1 MSEITE
7 IENVPPDVDPT
18 EVGTVTNPLSE
29 EFVCIYNGR
38 KRIKIQPKEAKTLP
52 LNICIHVAKHLADRI
67 VYGNR
72 EKEILKIATKEME
85 NSDGKLVKIL
95 DEKLLF
101 SERKLPIVNY
111 REKLW
116 TEMKKIV
123 HTDSKFFSDPRAK
136 SKATGHVEMTEG
148 EIPEDEMEDM

>member
-1 MSEITE
+1 MAEITE

-18 EVGTVTNPLSE
+18 EIGSVHNPLTE
-29 EFVCIYNGR
+29 DFVCIYNGR
-38 KRIKIQPKEAKTLP
+38 KRITIAAGDTRSFP

-67 VYGNR
+67 VYANR

-101 SERKLPIVNY
+101 NERKLPIVNY

-116 TEMKKIV
+116 NEMKKIV
-123 HTDSKFFSDPRAK
+123 KTDSKFFSNPKAQER
-136 SKATGHVEMTEG
+136 ATGHVERSES
-148 EIPEDEMEDM
+148 EIAEDEMEDM

>member
-1 MSEITE
+1 
-7 IENVPPDVDPT
+7 
-18 EVGTVTNPLSE
+18 
-29 EFVCIYNGR
+29 
-38 KRIKIQPKEAKTLP
+38 
-52 LNICIHVAKHLADRI
+52 LADRI

>member
-1 MSEITE
+1 MAEITE

-18 EVGTVTNPLSE
+18 EVGTVVNLLTE

-38 KRIKIQPKEAKTLP
+38 KRIRIPAGDKKVLP

-67 VYGNR
+67 VYANR
-72 EKEILKIATKEME
+72 EKEILKIATREVE
-85 NSDGKLVKIL
+85 NSDGKLVKML
-95 DEKLLF
+95 DEKILF
-101 SERKLPIVNY
+101 NERKLPIINY

-123 HTDSKFFSDPRAK
+123 STDSKFFSDPKAQ
-136 SKATGHVEMTEG
+136 SKATGHVERTEG
-148 EIPEDEMEDM
+148 EVPEDEMEDM